1 MAIGEMH
8 RVLKTGGIFFSVSA
22 ACTDAIKE
30 SFDRNIEKWEVIR
43 DGDFYLTED
52 GYASNNIDATIF
64 AFKKI

>member
-30 SFDRNIEKWEVIR
+30 SFDRSIEKWEVIR